1 MSKVCQRTQP
11 LSCSRHK
18 RNGCRAKAQTALLTM
33 MSGLHGCLR
42 ADVTWVGSGEKEG
55 ESFHVCFSAAQ
66 CWRGTGA
73 EQGSAWS
80 TSITNVCLGFGVYTI
95 AIICSINTVQGIVGG
110 LLLRL

>member
-18 RNGCRAKAQTALLTM
+18 RNGCKAQAALPTM
-33 MSGLHGCLR
+33 MSGLDGCLR
-42 ADVTWVGSGEKEG
+42 VDVIWVGSGEKEG

-66 CWRGTGA
+66 CWLGTVA

-80 TSITNVCLGFGVYTI
+80 ASIYVYKRV
-95 AIICSINTVQGIVGG
+95 SSNTEQ
-110 LLLRL
+110 